1 MSSAITDLPESAVEL
16 MLAQHIDQLVGQVD
30 AYAAHDYSKAVETTR
45 AAYTHMFMLGEALA
59 RAISRQFPDR
69 FQDLIVPNTATTGSG
84 SGASTASNLASRRS
98 PTLELPGLGGIPPTV
113 PLPLALGI
121 IGALVLSRV
130 RRLLRD

>member
-1 MSSAITDLPESAVEL
+1 

-30 AYAAHDYSKAVETTR
+30 AYAAHDYSKAIETTR
-45 AAYTHMFMLGEALA
+45 AAYAHMFMLGEALA

-84 SGASTASNLASRRS
+84 SGASTASNLPSRPS
-98 PTLELPGLGGIPPTV
+98 PTLELRALGGIPPTV